1 LVLTTLLLFC
11 CNMIPNS
18 TPAAPATFPARET
31 RVSTSPDGRVGVEVS
46 RPDAPTPKVTLTPAS
61 DLESSAGG
69 EAYIQPA
76 INTPVKPAI
85 TESYET
91 PNERKAWYALMI
103 WGHGT
108 AVFDAWT
115 TRRAIGEGYAV
126 EGDPLQ
132 RPFAHSGAIYASTQ
146 VTPLIMDFVGHRMM
160 RSSHSWM
167 RKAWWVPQAASGGVS
182 LGAGVHNYGMVP

>member
-18 TPAAPATFPARET
+18 TPAAPTTFPAVET
-31 RVSTSPDGRVGVEVS
+31 SACTSPEGRVEVEVS
-46 RPDAPTPKVTLTPAS
+46 RADAPTPKVTLTPAS

-69 EAYIQPA
+69 EAYMQPA
-76 INTPVKPAI
+76 ISTPVKPAI

-91 PNERKAWYALMI
+91 PNGRKAWYALVI

-115 TRRAIGEGYAV
+115 TRRAIGQGYAV

-146 VTPLIMDFVGHRMM
+146 VTPLIMDFVGRRMM

>member
-1 LVLTTLLLFC
+1 LVVTALLLFC
-11 CNMIPNS
+11 CNTIPND
-18 TPAAPATFPARET
+18 TPRGPTTSSAMGTN
-31 RVSTSPDGRVGVEVS
+31 VSTSSDAPVEFEVS
-46 RPDAPTPKVTLTPAS
+46 RPDAPNPKVTLTPAS
-61 DLESSAGG
+61 DLESSSSG

-85 TESYET
+85 AESYET
-91 PNERKAWYALMI
+91 PNEKKAWYALMM

-108 AVFDAWT
+108 AAFDAWT
-115 TRRAIGEGYAV
+115 TRRAIGGGDAV

-160 RSSHSWM
+160 RSNRSWI

-182 LGAGVHNYGMVP
+182 LAAGVHNYGMVR